1 MIIIKWVLV
10 VGLWAL
16 IGLMIHNQFNPN
28 TVFGGVMG
36 SAFIF
41 AWFGV
46 LIIGI
51 FIRQKLKKK

>member
-1 MIIIKWVLV
+1 MIIKWILV
-10 VGLWAL
+10 IALWSV
-16 IGLMIHNQFNPN
+16 IGLTIHNQFNPN
-28 TVFGGVMG
+28 TVFGSVMG

-41 AWFGV
+41 IWFGV